1 MLEARGLG
9 ARFGR
14 RQLWQEIDLSV
25 RAGQILG
32 ILGQNGSGKT
42 TLLRCLAG
50 LRRPEAGTIAA
61 PLAIGYV
68 AQQFR
73 PGQPLPVA
81 DFVAAGL
88 AARKGLAERITRE
101 ERRDIDRTLDRVGA
115 AHLSN
120 RTVAQLSGGESRLV
134 LIARA
139 AEAEVFDF
147 KCPFIAKS
155 DRTAD
160 LLAAAGHDVIAF
172 GKPGNHHCEYARA
185 QAEAAGRVGLI
196 AEHVAEIREAL
207 AEPARNWA
215 CIGQVTANTERWA
228 QFRAD
233 LAAFG
238 VPVRVIDTVCSDS
251 HNRQTEAIDLAAR
264 VDLVLVINDNGGSTK
279 SVLERC
285 LAVNP
290 RSVLVDPAGE
300 LPDLEDI
307 ESLAIVG
314 GIHVP
319 HWIMADYAGRLQTG
333 YANPFS

>member
-61 PLAIGYV
+61 PSAIGYV

-139 AEAEVFDF
+139 LVSQARLLILDEPMAGL
-147 KCPFIAKS
+147 
-155 DRTAD
+155 D
-160 LLAAAGHDVIAF
+160 LRH
-172 GKPGNHHCEYARA
+172 
-185 QAEAAGRVGLI
+185 QAETLRLFRTLSSEGCALVWSTHDPNHLLRAADQVLLLHGDGAFTLASPDRVLTTDQ
-196 AEHVAEIREAL
+196 L
-207 AEPARNWA
+207 
-215 CIGQVTANTERWA
+215 QA
-228 QFRAD
+228 QFRLPFHKAD
-233 LAAFG
+233 TAAGPHF
-238 VPVRVIDTVCSDS
+238 I
-251 HNRQTEAIDLAAR
+251 
-264 VDLVLVINDNGGSTK
+264 
-279 SVLERC
+279 
-285 LAVNP
+285 
-290 RSVLVDPAGE
+290 
-300 LPDLEDI
+300 PDL
-307 ESLAIVG
+307 
-314 GIHVP
+314 
-319 HWIMADYAGRLQTG
+319 R
-333 YANPFS
+333 